1 MDERI
6 RVWFKQKFP
15 PSSYKYRVYIRCS
28 DVGIKFGPKLLLENK
43 VSSTPDN
50 AFIRI
55 MLRRSRSHAHKKFRV
70 SSRNLRRYGRF
81 YQECFVIDDIDIR
94 PWYTLKLNTEAI
106 LSVLGEH
113 IPNDSDYI
121 VYSKELMDELDKYE
135 SKRVEC

>member
-1 MDERI
+1 M
-6 RVWFKQKFP
+6 WFSPKFP
-15 PSSYKYRVYIRCS
+15 PSSYKYRVYIKCS

-43 VSSTPDN
+43 ISSTPDN

-55 MLRRSRSHAHKKFRV
+55 MLRGSRSRSHKKLKV

-81 YQECFVIDDIDIR
+81 YQEGFVIDINTR
-94 PWYTLKLNTEAI
+94 PWYTLKLDTGAI
-106 LSVLGEH
+106 LGVLGEY

-135 SKRVEC
+135 SKWAEC